1 MRHIFKFCEEIDK
14 HCINQNKLFNYIV
27 VETDMTRNLKKG
39 AVDYRLR
46 KTEWFL
52 NILTKFIDKK
62 LSGNLTLLRCS
73 VKK

>member
-1 MRHIFKFCEEIDK
+1 
-14 HCINQNKLFNYIV
+14 
-27 VETDMTRNLKKG
+27 MTRNLKKG

-62 LSGNLTLLRCS
+62 LSRQQPDLET
-73 VKK
+73 